1 MNLLKSF
8 KKGSDDIFVRGTL
21 IALFTTI
28 PSISS
33 FFIAWHIVNDLILA
47 AIIATIVHVISMAI
61 SFKISK
67 KLFLKK

>member
-1 MNLLKSF
+1 MSKVF
-8 KKGSDDIFVRGTL
+8 KKGSDDIFVRGTI
-21 IALFTTI
+21 IAIFTTI

-33 FFIAWHIVNDLILA
+33 FFLAWYIVNDIIYA
-47 AIIATIVHVISMAI
+47 AIIATIIHLISMAF